1 MGRVK
6 VEKGDRL
13 WFKAAR
19 FLLPYLT
26 SFYFKLVDLTSK
38 KIYLNREQEDQ
49 AREQGGFTMACF
61 HGTMLYPIYYGRRS
75 PGVIMVSRSWDG
87 DLIDRCIRHW
97 GFDTT
102 RGSSSQGGKEALAR
116 LIYLVKTKNCC
127 SGLAVDA
134 PRGPAQQV
142 KMGTLIIAR
151 EAGQPVLPLLC
162 WTTRHIQFGSWD
174 RMILPLPFST
184 IVLAFGKLTR
194 VPEGLRRSDYLQLR
208 QQLENDM
215 IEASNQAQTAVTGL
229 KQKSW
234 WRMFRSRGTRA
245 SLARGDGEK

>member
-13 WFKAAR
+13 WFR
-19 FLLPYLT
+19 VTRLLLPYLT
-26 SFYFKLVDLTSK
+26 SFYFKLVDLTSR
-38 KIYLNREQEDQ
+38 KIFLNREQEDQ
-49 AREQGGFTMACF
+49 AREQGTFTMACF
-61 HGTMLYPIYYGRRS
+61 HGTMLYPIYYGRRY

-102 RGSSSQGGKEALAR
+102 RGSSSQGGKEALAQ
-116 LIYLVKTKNCC
+116 LIHLVKTKNYC

-151 EAGQPVLPLLC
+151 EAGHPVLPLLC

-174 RMILPLPFST
+174 HMILPLPFST
-184 IVLAFGKLTR
+184 IVLAFGKLTK
-194 VPEGLRRSDYLQLR
+194 VPEGLRRSEYLRLR
-208 QQLENDM
+208 QDIENDM
-215 IEASNQAQTAVTGL
+215 IEVSNQARAAVADL
-229 KQKSW
+229 KNKSW
-234 WRMFRSRGTRA
+234 LRIFRLGGSKA
-245 SLARGDGEK
+245 CVARGRGKE